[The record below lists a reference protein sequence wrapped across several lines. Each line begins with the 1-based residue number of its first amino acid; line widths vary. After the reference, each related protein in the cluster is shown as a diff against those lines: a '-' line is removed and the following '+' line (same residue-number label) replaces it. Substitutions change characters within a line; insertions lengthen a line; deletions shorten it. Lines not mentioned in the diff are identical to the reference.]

1 MSIKAIINAKVVH
14 ERGIIWDG
22 AIIIENDRIKAYGKR
37 KDIEIPESCEIIDA
51 EGAYV
56 GPGFVDIHVHGG
68 GGHQTS
74 LEPALAAEYF
84 LSHGETSM
92 LCTPSGTGAKTR
104 EEILG
109 YIENIKEAKKT
120 SKNIKGIYMEGP
132 YYNPHYGANSKLN
145 TWGHRPVDPED
156 VRALVDAG
164 GDTVKV
170 WMIAPERVKEGLL
183 YFLEYARKVNP
194 EVKFAVGH
202 SEALPSE
209 IRGLGK
215 YRPTIQTHSMN
226 ATGRVGE
233 PRGGLRCFGP
243 DEYCFK
249 EPDVYCELISD
260 SLDVHVHS
268 EMQELL
274 IHNKGVGKVVL
285 ITDSTVYNNPAPEIY
300 AGVTDINFDQF
311 GGIAGSKLTL
321 DKACRNI
328 MAHTNTGI
336 CQAFLMASTNPAK
349 AIDLYDEIGSI
360 DLGKKADLVFVDD
373 LFNIKKVMLEGE
385 LVEKINM

>member
-1 MSIKAIINAKVVH
+1 MKAIVNTKVVH

-22 AIIIENDRIKAYGKR
+22 VILVSDGRIVKYGKR
-37 KDIEIPESCEIIDA
+37 SEIEIPDCAEIIDA
-51 EGAYV
+51 SGTYV

-74 LEPALAAEYF
+74 LEPALAAEFF

-92 LCTPSGTGAKTR
+92 LCTPSGTGSKTR
-104 EEILG
+104 EEIIG
-109 YIENIKEAKKT
+109 FINNIKEAQKT

-132 YYNPHYGANSKLN
+132 YYNPKYGANSKLN
-145 TWGHRPVDPED
+145 TWGHRPIDPED
-156 VRALVDAG
+156 VRALVDAC
-164 GDTVKV
+164 GDAVRV
-170 WMIAPERVKEGLL
+170 WMIAPERRPEGLM

-194 EVKFAVGH
+194 TVHFAVGH

-209 IRGLGK
+209 IRSLGK

-233 PRGGLRCFGP
+233 PKGGLRCFGP

-249 EPDVYCELISD
+249 ENEVYCELISD
-260 SLDVHVHS
+260 SLGVHVNS

-274 IHNKGVGKVVL
+274 IHNKGIDKVVL
-285 ITDSTVYNNPAPEIY
+285 ITDSTVYSNPVPEKY
-300 AGVTDINFDQF
+300 AGVTDINFDRF

-328 MAHTNTGI
+328 MAHTNCGI
-336 CQAFLMASTNPAK
+336 AQAFLMASTNPAK
-349 AIDLYDEIGSI
+349 AVDLYDEVGSI
-360 DLGKKADLVFVDD
+360 DVGKRADLVFVDD

-385 LVEKINM
+385 FVSKINM

>member
-1 MSIKAIINAKVVH
+1 MKAIVNAKVVH
-14 ERGIIWDG
+14 ERGIIWNGVILISEDK
-22 AIIIENDRIKAYGKR
+22 IVSYGKR
-37 KDIEIPESCEIIDA
+37 AEISIPEKAEIIDA
-51 EGAYV
+51 EGTYV

-92 LCTPSGTGAKTR
+92 LCTPSGTGSKTR
-104 EEILG
+104 EEIVG
-109 YIENIKEAKKT
+109 FINNIREAKKT

-132 YYNPHYGANSKLN
+132 YYNPRYGANSRLN
-145 TWGHRPVDPED
+145 TWGHRPIDPED
-156 VRALVDAG
+156 VRVLVDAC
-164 GDTVKV
+164 GDDVRV
-170 WMIAPERVKEGLL
+170 WMVAPERANEGLL

-194 EVKFAVGH
+194 KVEFAVGH
-202 SEALPSE
+202 SEALPKE
-209 IRGLGK
+209 IRAMGK
-215 YRPTIQTHSMN
+215 YRPKIQTHSMN

-249 EPDVYCELISD
+249 DNEVYCELISD
-260 SLDVHVHS
+260 SLGVHVDS

-274 IHNKGVGKVVL
+274 IHTKGVERVVL
-285 ITDSTVYNNPAPEIY
+285 ITDSTVYSNPIPEKY
-300 AGVTDINFDQF
+300 KHVTDINFDMF

-328 MAHTNTGI
+328 MAHTNCGI
-336 CQAFLMASTNPAK
+336 AQAFLMASTNPAK
-349 AIDLYDEIGSI
+349 AVGLYDELGSI
-360 DLGKKADLVFVDD
+360 DLGKRADLVFVDD
-373 LFNIKKVMLEGE
+373 MFNVKRVMLEGNF
-385 LVEKINM
+385 VEKINM